1 MRVLDLLGR
10 GELELS
16 VVWAEPA
23 MLERDIRGSASVE
36 PAGHG
41 GGIAPGSLV
50 LVDGAWPADAES
62 TDDSVSELS
71 AYGVAAL
78 AVGATVAGHISA
90 HMVDACREHGIVL
103 LAVGPGTSFDE
114 VARAVTSADSAD
126 SAIATRGVV
135 FTRNLLDGIGSGIGA
150 PGALR
155 AFHDQYA
162 TRCWVLES
170 GGSVSAVAGAEPTAD
185 EVEAVWNRMLGAPD
199 GESVVF
205 DADGRSASVWPIVTD
220 NVRTIG
226 YLVCGGDHRA
236 WPADL
241 QRVVRTLLLVARVEL
256 ELQNSRRDTEQAPV
270 MDLVQHLIADNL
282 SPGDASARLRMLG
295 LDPQRPITAVAAQVD
310 DSDYPSR
317 AVLDTLVALLSA
329 DGRVVVGCDLGDE
342 AVALLGGSDT
352 TPELVGLAQRPG
364 HPLLD
369 LLGARRL
376 RVGVSE
382 RATGLGQLAAA
393 VASARARMRAAV
405 GDGTVVLSTRST
417 PQSYT
422 ELLDLLPERITAAFG
437 RSLLSPLVDYD
448 VRHGSDLVLTLR
460 VFLETSGGW
469 QQASTA
475 LHVHVNTL
483 RYRIRRIEELTQR
496 DLSRMRERVD
506 LFLALET
513 APPTPPPGG

>member
-10 GELELS
+10 GELDLS

-23 MLERDIRGSASVE
+23 MLERDIRGSTSVE
-36 PAGHG
+36 PARHG

-62 TDDSVSELS
+62 TDDSVSEL
-71 AYGVAAL
+71 AANGVAAL
-78 AVGATVAGHISA
+78 AVGATVAGDISERV
-90 HMVDACREHGIVL
+90 VDACREHGVVL
-103 LAVGPGTSFDE
+103 LAVGPGTSLDE
-114 VARAVTSADSAD
+114 LAHIATSAGSAD
-126 SAIATRGVV
+126 GGTTTRGGV
-135 FTRNLLDGIGSGIGA
+135 FTRTLLDGIGTGSGA
-150 PGALR
+150 RGALR

-170 GGSVSAVAGAEPTAD
+170 GGSVSAVAGREPTPD
-185 EVEAVWNRMLGAPD
+185 DVEAVWNRMLGAPD
-199 GESVVF
+199 GESVVL
-205 DADGRSASVWPIVTD
+205 DEDGRSASVWPVVTD

-241 QRVVRTLLLVARVEL
+241 QRVVRTLLLVVRVEL

-270 MDLVQHLIADNL
+270 IDLVQHLIADSL

-295 LDPQRPITAVAAQVD
+295 LDPLQPITAVAAQVD

-317 AVLDTLVALLSA
+317 AVLDTLVALLEA

-342 AVALLGGSDT
+342 AVALLGGAHT
-352 TPELVGLAQRPG
+352 TPELVGLAERPG
-364 HPLLD
+364 HPLLR
-369 LLGARRL
+369 LLGPRRL
-376 RVGVSE
+376 RVGVGE
-382 RATGLGQLAAA
+382 RATGVGQLAAA
-393 VASARARMRAAV
+393 VASARARMRSAV
-405 GDGTVVLSTRST
+405 GDETIVWSIRST

-422 ELLDLLPERITAAFG
+422 ALLELLPERVTAAFG
-437 RSLLSPLVDYD
+437 RSLLSPIVDYD

-460 VFLETSGGW
+460 VFLEASGAW
-469 QQASTA
+469 QQAAAA

-483 RYRIRRIEELTQR
+483 RYRIGRIEELTQR
-496 DLSRMRERVD
+496 DLSRMRDRVD
-506 LFLALET
+506 LFLALAT
-513 APPTPPPGG
+513 VSTMPGPVE